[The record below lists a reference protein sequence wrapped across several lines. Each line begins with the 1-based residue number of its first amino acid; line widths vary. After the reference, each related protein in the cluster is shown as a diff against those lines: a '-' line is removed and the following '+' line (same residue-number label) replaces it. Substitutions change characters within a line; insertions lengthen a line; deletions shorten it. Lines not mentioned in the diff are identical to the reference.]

1 MTPEAGDITR
11 LLQAWSA
18 GDKQALDDLLP
29 LLYRELRS
37 LAASYIRR
45 ERKDHT
51 LQATALVHEAYL
63 RMVDQTQVQSQS
75 RTQFFAIAAN
85 LMRQIL
91 VHHARRH
98 RAVKRGGGNKV
109 QLNDAVAA
117 VEQPGS
123 DLIALDQ
130 ALDRLA
136 ELDPRQARIVELR
149 FFGGLTEEEIAGVL
163 AISLATVQR
172 NWRIARAQLQHELC
186 QQRDAQRV
194 AA

>member
-172 NWRIARAQLQHELC
+172 NWRIARAQLQHELSSSAM
-186 QQRDAQRV
+186 RRE
-194 AA
+194 

>member
-1 MTPEAGDITR
+1 MTPQAGDVTR

-63 RMVDQTQVQSQS
+63 QMVDQTQVQSQS

-98 RAVKRGGGNKV
+98 RAAKRGGGDKV
-109 QLNDAVAA
+109 ELSDAVAV
-117 VEQPGS
+117 VEQPGC

-136 ELDPRQARIVELR
+136 ELEPRGARIVELR
-149 FFGGLTEEEIAGVL
+149 YFGGLTVDEIAEVL
-163 AISLATVQR
+163 SISPITVQR
-172 NWRIARAQLQHELC
+172 DWRIAKAQLTHQL
-186 QQRDAQRV
+186 ASNT
-194 AA
+194 ATG

>member
-1 MTPEAGDITR
+1 M
-11 LLQAWSA
+11 
-18 GDKQALDDLLP
+18 LP

-109 QLNDAVAA
+109 QLNDTVAA

-172 NWRIARAQLQHELC
+172 NWRIARAQLQHELSSSAM
-186 QQRDAQRV
+186 RRE
-194 AA
+194 

>member
-63 RMVDQTQVQSQS
+63 RMVDQIQVQSQS

-109 QLNDAVAA
+109 QLNDTVAA
-117 VEQPGS
+117 VEQPGG

-186 QQRDAQRV
+186 SGAMRRE
-194 AA
+194 

>member
-63 RMVDQTQVQSQS
+63 QMVDQTQVQSQS

-98 RAVKRGGGNKV
+98 RAAKRGGGDKV
-109 QLNDAVAA
+109 ELSDAVAV
-117 VEQPGS
+117 VEQPGC

-136 ELDPRQARIVELR
+136 ELEPRGARIVELR
-149 FFGGLTEEEIAGVL
+149 YFGGLTVDEIAEVL
-163 AISLATVQR
+163 SISPITVQR
-172 NWRIARAQLQHELC
+172 DWRIAKAQLTHQL
-186 QQRDAQRV
+186 ASNT
-194 AA
+194 ATG

>member
-109 QLNDAVAA
+109 QLNDTVAA
-117 VEQPGS
+117 VEQPGG

-130 ALDRLA
+130 LWTDSRSLTRGKLDCGIA
-136 ELDPRQARIVELR
+136 V
-149 FFGGLTEEEIAGVL
+149 FGGLTEEEIAGVL

-186 QQRDAQRV
+186 SARCAEV